1 MGKSYGLYLAYFF
14 QSLIALNA
22 VYAFIIGEYHEM
34 FTAILMFGLTVVPY
48 VAAQRLKIHLP
59 WFVFLL
65 IALAL
70 WFHTAG
76 YVQGYYITFYPYY
89 DKIAHI
95 VSGMTIALLGFLGV
109 IFLDKYMKMNLTPV
123 FIIFFTI
130 IFGVALGA
138 FWEMYEFLV
147 DIVFGGNLAGP
158 MQNGLEDTMLDMIF
172 TLGGSV
178 VVAIIGVF
186 WFRHH
191 RKEEITRSVA
201 TS

>member
-1 MGKSYGLYLAYFF
+1 MEKSYGMYLAYFF
-14 QSLIALNA
+14 QALIALNA
-22 VYAFIIGEYHEM
+22 VHAFFIGEYRAM
-34 FTAILMFGLTVVPY
+34 FTAILMFALTVVPY
-48 VAAQRLKIHLP
+48 VIAKRMNIELP
-59 WFVFLL
+59 WFVFFL

-76 YVQGYYITFYPYY
+76 YIQGYYTRFYPYY

-95 VSGMTIALLGFLGV
+95 VSGTAVALLGFLGV

-147 DIVFGGNLAGP
+147 DIFFGGSLAGP
-158 MQNGLEDTMLDMIF
+158 MQNGLNDTMLDMMF
-172 TLGGSV
+172 VFGGSII
-178 VVAIIGVF
+178 VAIMGVF

-191 RKEEITRSVA
+191 RKEEITKGA
-201 TS
+201 KI